1 MMRAAFPLILIA
13 CGLYAAD
20 ADNKTDKPVASDTQ
34 VQHTSRR
41 PHIRFGGVMIG
52 AGYTHWSGGWCCGY
66 PDYYYGGWAPFYPAY
81 YGWDPF
87 FYHPF
92 YYSGFAW
99 GPNLGEVKLHADRKD
114 AEVFLNGA
122 YAGTAAERKS
132 MWLEPGAYKVE
143 VRASGQETY
152 TKRIYVLS
160 GKSLR
165 LNAKVETH

>member
-1 MMRAAFPLILIA
+1 MIRATFPLILIA
-13 CGLYAAD
+13 CRLYAAD
-20 ADNKTDKPVASDTQ
+20 ADNKTDKPDASDTQ

-41 PHIRFGGVMIG
+41 PHIRLGGVMIG

-66 PDYYYGGWAPFYPAY
+66 PGYYYGGFYPAY
-81 YGWDPF
+81 YGWDSF
-87 FYHPF
+87 LYHPY

-114 AEVFLNGA
+114 AEVFLDGA
-122 YAGTAAERKS
+122 YAGTASERKS
-132 MWLEPGAYKVE
+132 MWLEPGAYTVE
-143 VRASGQETY
+143 VRASGHETY